1 MQIKVVV
8 SSRHHRSHGVSLGV
22 VDSVDFGLKDTN
34 KIQCLLDPLL
44 LWTMADFNI
53 CTAFSHF
60 RGPVNTRP
68 VMVTHGSRDQT
79 IPTSTITSLRLSKR
93 WYGQQRVLFG
103 RCHVSYS
110 LHNFLSIPWQRSQLD
125 WSFLLDLLPYEK
137 VVSDSCLGPCQRQ
150 CYDDSKMQEN
160 IDPLPEW
167 RV

>member
-1 MQIKVVV
+1 MPNELTHWLLKRCR
-8 SSRHHRSHGVSLGV
+8 SRSLFHQGITAFMESPLV
-22 VDSVDFGLKDTN
+22 LGTLDFGLKDTN

-68 VMVTHGSRDQT
+68 VMVTHGSKDQT

-103 RCHVSYS
+103 SCHVSYS
-110 LHNFLSIPWQRSQLD
+110 LHNFLSIPCPGVRLRLWKLGG
-125 WSFLLDLLPYEK
+125 LGTEVL
-137 VVSDSCLGPCQRQ
+137 SCQQ
-150 CYDDSKMQEN
+150 H
-160 IDPLPEW
+160 
-167 RV
+167 